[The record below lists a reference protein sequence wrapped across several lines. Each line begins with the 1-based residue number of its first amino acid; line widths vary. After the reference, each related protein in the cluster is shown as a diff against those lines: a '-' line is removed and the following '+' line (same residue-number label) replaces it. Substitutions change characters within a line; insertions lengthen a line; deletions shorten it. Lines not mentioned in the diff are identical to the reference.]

1 MKVEAKMLSG
11 SEKYYDD
18 IYSSM
23 GKDYV
28 AEADRLHLFVEKYK
42 SSPGNSLLDVACGT
56 GTHAGLLSRYY
67 SVEGTDL
74 NPDMLK
80 VARKKHPEIRFTRG
94 DMRTFELGRRF
105 DVVTCLFSAIGYMK
119 TKADLGK
126 AIRNMK
132 RHLCDGGV
140 LLVEPWFSPEQWHV
154 GRVSVN
160 QVDKPEMKIVRM
172 NRAGIRGRIS
182 LLEFQYLIGTAKG
195 IEHIEEHHEF
205 GLFTHDEYM
214 DAFRRAG
221 LNVIHDSE
229 GVDGRGLYIATHP
242 VG

>member
-1 MKVEAKMLSG
+1 MMLSG

-23 GKDYV
+23 GKDYA
-28 AEADRLHLFVEKYK
+28 AEAGKLHECIQKYK
-42 SSPGNSLLDVACGT
+42 STQEKALLDVACGT
-56 GTHAGLLSRYY
+56 GTHAGLLSQYY
-67 SVEGTDL
+67 HVEGTDL
-74 NPDMLK
+74 NRDMLK
-80 VARKKHPEIRFTRG
+80 VARKKHPGIRFTQG
-94 DMRTFELGRRF
+94 DMRTFELDRQF

-132 RHLCDGGV
+132 RHLREGGV
-140 LLVEPWFSPEQWHV
+140 LLVEPWFSPEQWNP
-154 GRVSVN
+154 GRVSFN
-160 QVDKPEMKIVRM
+160 QVDKPDLKIVRM
-172 NRAGIRGRIS
+172 NHAGRRGRIS
-182 LLEFQYLIGTAKG
+182 LLAFQYLIGTSKG

-214 DAFRRAG
+214 DAFRKAG
-221 LNVIHDSE
+221 LNVIHDPE
-229 GVDGRGLYIATHP
+229 GDDGRGLYIGTHP